1 MTNKP
6 MKFDEN
12 GIFASDSKLSEIA
25 LRVLSRRSV
34 SGNFAVSGSASGMSL
49 DSMTVDSGGSG
60 TSATVT
66 DLDRLGYTTHKR
78 HMTDTTFNGWA
89 NYETWNASLYINN
102 DEPMYRL
109 AVAYVEQA
117 RRFGQAI
124 KFDSLIPALE
134 YNFGQM
140 TPDGV
145 RWMDGRIDTDE
156 MDEMLAELA

>member
-1 MTNKP
+1 MQ
-6 MKFDEN
+6 
-12 GIFASDSKLSEIA
+12 A
-25 LRVLSRRSV
+25 L
-34 SGNFAVSGSASGMSL
+34 
-49 DSMTVDSGGSG
+49 
-60 TSATVT
+60 
-66 DLDRLGYTTHKR
+66 TTMIPER
-78 HMTDTTFNGWA
+78 ESFNGWT
-89 NYETWNASLYINN
+89 NYETWNASLWINN

-145 RWMDGRIDTDE
+145 RWMDARIDTDE

>member
-1 MTNKP
+1 MTATTWTVP
-6 MKFDEN
+6 TEN
-12 GIFASDSKLSEIA
+12 
-25 LRVLSRRSV
+25 
-34 SGNFAVSGSASGMSL
+34 
-49 DSMTVDSGGSG
+49 
-60 TSATVT
+60 
-66 DLDRLGYTTHKR
+66 
-78 HMTDTTFNGWA
+78 TFNGWA
-89 NYETWNASLYINN
+89 NYETWNASLWINN

-145 RWMDGRIDTDE
+145 RWMDGRICTDE